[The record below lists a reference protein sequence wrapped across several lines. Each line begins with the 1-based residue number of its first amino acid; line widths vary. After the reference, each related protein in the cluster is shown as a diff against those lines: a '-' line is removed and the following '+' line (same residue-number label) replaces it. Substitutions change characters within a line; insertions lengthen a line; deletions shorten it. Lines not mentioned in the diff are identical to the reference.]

1 MKKIL
6 IAIVALVLAGC
17 AVGLV
22 LSYQALG
29 NAESELDAAQADA
42 ANLQQEL
49 QDTRD
54 SLIEIQH
61 DLQDTANEL
70 ESTQN
75 NLDEQKNETA
85 EYIDLYESTQEE
97 LEDVE
102 EELDNVEEEL
112 NTTSG
117 LLDSIQQENEDLQE
131 TIDEIQEKLD
141 LYEDTLGTQVF
152 SGKNPPYTSG
162 NVSELVLMNNSN
174 AKDPTW
180 LELRTFLLEDK
191 TDKHLYI
198 PGEYECGNFAVEL
211 HNNAEAAGIRAA
223 FVGIH
228 FTNEL
233 PHAINA
239 FKTIDLGLVYID
251 VTGSTSPTSLSNLD
265 RKATLAKDKVYVVTL
280 IFPEWGWGLTQ
291 GNSIVQSIEIY
302 W

>member
-1 MKKIL
+1 MMKIL
-6 IAIVALVLAGC
+6 ITIVALVLAGC

-22 LSYQALG
+22 LTYQALG
-29 NAESELDAAQADA
+29 VAESELDAAQADA

-49 QDTRD
+49 QDTRN
-54 SLIEIQH
+54 SLIEIQ
-61 DLQDTANEL
+61 DELQDTANEL

-75 NLDEQKNETA
+75 NLDEQRNETA

-102 EELDNVEEEL
+102 EELDDVEEEL

-117 LLDSIQQENEDLQE
+117 LLDSIQQDNEDLQE
-131 TIDEIQEKLD
+131 TIAEIQEKLD

-152 SGKNPPYTSG
+152 SGIKPPYRSG
-162 NVSELVLMNNSN
+162 DAPELVLTNNSS

-180 LELRTFLLEDK
+180 LELRTFLQEDK

-198 PGEYECGNFAVEL
+198 PGEYECGNFAKEL

-239 FKTIDLGLVYID
+239 FKTTDRGLVYID
-251 VTGSTSPTSLSNLD
+251 VTGDRTPISLSNLD
-265 RKATLAKDKVYVVTL
+265 SRATVVKDEIYRVTL
-280 IFPEWGWGLTQ
+280 IFPEGGWGLTQ